1 MAFIGEAAVSMLL
14 ELLLGKSINAAL
26 NFVAGYG
33 QVGDQLN
40 KWKSKL
46 HDINAVL
53 NDAEEKQIKHEGVK
67 KWLED
72 LQVLAYDADD
82 ILDEFVY
89 EELRLKL
96 RKTEA
101 QASTSKVRKLLPACC
116 IGSDF
121 TPSSFLFKNAMVT
134 KMKKITDRLNDLDE
148 RRKSLELCDVL
159 SQAARSEGKKP
170 ARLQLTS
177 MMDEAVEY
185 VGRNKEKQ
193 EMLDLLKTNNS
204 SGVCVLSI
212 VGMGGMGKT
221 TLAQLVYNDSSVES
235 FDHRALVGESIV
247 RKCDGLPLAT
257 KAIGS
262 LLCTKTLNEWERVS
276 EIARDTC
283 FRLEDN
289 KQKTISDHSRHSS
302 YILKLYDT
310 VKKFE
315 PFYQTSSLRTF
326 LPLKQDQV
334 WRCYLTN
341 VVMVELL
348 PKLNYLRVLSLCGY
362 WITEWPEFLENL
374 KHLRYLNLSGTEIQ
388 CLPDSLGALYLLET
402 LLLKGCSRL
411 RKFPS
416 NMKNLVNLH
425 YLDIRGANLIEK
437 MPLRIGNLIDLQRL
451 SDFIIGEGDG
461 HRIGELK
468 NLSNLIGDFCLS
480 GLENVNG
487 QDVTEARLNEKLGI
501 NMLVLKWSSDF
512 EKHIRKNE
520 VEEQVLDSLRPPK
533 MLEQLVIE
541 NFGGEKLSSWI
552 ADHSFMNLSSL
563 KLLDCRNYKSL
574 PTIGRLPSLK
584 DILIGGFNEVHK
596 IGVEF
601 FGQDQSIVI
610 ASLETLSFE
619 SLPKWEEWD
628 ACEGN
633 EQVSKFPGLRKLS
646 IRECPQL
653 SGRLPTCLQ
662 SLHRLE
668 IKECSRLVVSIS
680 SYPSLRELSV
690 EGCEELVDECSSSAV
705 EEVAPL
711 QSVTLSSI
719 SKFSIAAER
728 RTLRFANS
736 KDFEIR
742 DFNKLPELLHAFTSL
757 TIMKL
762 ERCPSMVSFSEI
774 NFLPALKELKISDC
788 DNLQYLFDENASS
801 NTCLLERLEIG
812 DCWSLIQLS
821 SRGDICNQLQHLEIR
836 HCPKLR
842 SLFLNSKLP
851 VMLKKLHIWNCRVL
865 ECNSLEYISIWDAG
879 NIKSL
884 PQGLDKLS
892 HLQEIHLWSCSNLVV
907 RLEEI
912 GLPTAKLRDFRI
924 SWCEN
929 IGALPKCI
937 NNFTSLRRLVVGS
950 CSADISFPEEG
961 FPTNLTQLEIS
972 DAPKISSSLF
982 DWGFHRLTSLQLL
995 VISGEGCS
1003 NVVSFPEER
1012 MTLPRSLTYIY
1023 ITKFDNLEFIR
1034 SEGFQHLTSLEELD
1048 IGYCPKL
1055 KSLPEK
1061 DKLLSLGK
1069 QIESVIILKLRLHS
1083 SSPLEALVNL
1093 GLLNEVMFNGNLQ
1106 SEGAIFLHKGV
1117 ANSQMSG
1124 CERVIISEADV
1135 LKVMF
1140 TETAGLY
1147 ELFIKVGCSIVIH
1160 WIIIQFGDLGVGGLA
1175 KIDQAYYV
1183 VLCCLDYRHFM

>member
-177 MMDEAVEY
+177 MMDEAVE
-185 VGRNKEKQ
+185 
-193 EMLDLLKTNNS
+193 
-204 SGVCVLSI
+204 
-212 VGMGGMGKT
+212 
-221 TLAQLVYNDSSVES
+221 
-235 FDHRALVGESIV
+235 
-247 RKCDGLPLAT
+247 
-257 KAIGS
+257 
-262 LLCTKTLNEWERVS
+262 
-276 EIARDTC
+276 
-283 FRLEDN
+283 
-289 KQKTISDHSRHSS
+289 
-302 YILKLYDT
+302 
-310 VKKFE
+310 
-315 PFYQTSSLRTF
+315 
-326 LPLKQDQV
+326 
-334 WRCYLTN
+334 
-341 VVMVELL
+341 
-348 PKLNYLRVLSLCGY
+348 
-362 WITEWPEFLENL
+362 
-374 KHLRYLNLSGTEIQ
+374 
-388 CLPDSLGALYLLET
+388 
-402 LLLKGCSRL
+402 
-411 RKFPS
+411 
-416 NMKNLVNLH
+416 
-425 YLDIRGANLIEK
+425 
-437 MPLRIGNLIDLQRL
+437 
-451 SDFIIGEGDG
+451 
-461 HRIGELK
+461 
-468 NLSNLIGDFCLS
+468 
-480 GLENVNG
+480 
-487 QDVTEARLNEKLGI
+487 
-501 NMLVLKWSSDF
+501 
-512 EKHIRKNE
+512 
-520 VEEQVLDSLRPPK
+520 
-533 MLEQLVIE
+533 
-541 NFGGEKLSSWI
+541 
-552 ADHSFMNLSSL
+552 
-563 KLLDCRNYKSL
+563 
-574 PTIGRLPSLK
+574 
-584 DILIGGFNEVHK
+584 
-596 IGVEF
+596 
-601 FGQDQSIVI
+601 
-610 ASLETLSFE
+610 
-619 SLPKWEEWD
+619 
-628 ACEGN
+628 
-633 EQVSKFPGLRKLS
+633 
-646 IRECPQL
+646 ECPQL